1 MCGHSV
7 LGAAGVRSVPT
18 TWEEIGRAKPDVII
32 SAPCGFG
39 LGDSIRLARQL
50 VTRRLLPAGIP
61 V

>member
-1 MCGHSV
+1 V